1 MGMTQIEDIAG
12 NVAETINNGGGVVEL
27 AVSIG
32 EYSID
37 DEDGM
42 VSASLLLTPRQA
54 RALARQLLAEA
65 DAAEYDDEG

>member
-1 MGMTQIEDIAG
+1 MSMTQIEDTAG
-12 NVAETINNGGGVVEL
+12 NVAETINNGGVVEL

-42 VSASLLLTPRQA
+42 VSASLVLTPRQA
-54 RALARQLLAEA
+54 RALARQLLAQA
-65 DAAEYDDEG
+65 DAVEYGDEG